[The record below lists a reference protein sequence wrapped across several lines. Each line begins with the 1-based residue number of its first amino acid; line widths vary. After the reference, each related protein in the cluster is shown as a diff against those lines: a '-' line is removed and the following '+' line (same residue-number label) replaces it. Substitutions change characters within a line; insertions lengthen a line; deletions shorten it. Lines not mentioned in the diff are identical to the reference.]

1 MNKFCLVLDLIFFF
15 FYQKLAWVSGL
26 PKVLGERRSEMD
38 THANQKLTL

>member
-15 FYQKLAWVSGL
+15 YQKLAWVSGF
-26 PKVLGERRSEMD
+26 PKGLGERRSEMD